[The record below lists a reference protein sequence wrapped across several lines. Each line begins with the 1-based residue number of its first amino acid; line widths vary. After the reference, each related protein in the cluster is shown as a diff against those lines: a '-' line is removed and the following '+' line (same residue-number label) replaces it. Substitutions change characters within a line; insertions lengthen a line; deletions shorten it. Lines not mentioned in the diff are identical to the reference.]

1 MVCPQNPSLTK
12 SRTGAT
18 LNISANDI
26 SDGVQKGVCG
36 MIWKSRKQKPAACGG
51 ILSAACLTEEKLR
64 KLESLKPWNC
74 HG

>member
-26 SDGVQKGVCG
+26 SDGVQKGVCAINNTG
-36 MIWKSRKQKPAACGG
+36 KVILKDHLEHCIVDANDIAFILTNSVEKSKC
-51 ILSAACLTEEKLR
+51 
-64 KLESLKPWNC
+64 
-74 HG
+74 